1 METKKE
7 LTEKYVHKLV
17 TSVMTAQILNNQL
30 HELSVVGLFKQK
42 DKQIINNAVRILENI
57 ETTYYDKF
65 WEEKEKDTSDVYL
78 VYETFIKVVSNIP
91 IYDVENLM
99 YLYDLYKNHTEKL
112 NNLIDEINGNEILPD
127 KS

>member
-30 HELSVVGLFKQK
+30 HELSVVGLFQKK
-42 DKQIINNAVRILENI
+42 DKQIINNAKTVLENI
-57 ETTYYDKF
+57 ESTYYDKF
-65 WEEKEKDTSDVYL
+65 WEEKEKETSDVYL
-78 VYETFIKVVSNIP
+78 VYETFIKVMSQVP
-91 IYDVENLM
+91 VYDVENLM

>member
-30 HELSVVGLFKQK
+30 HELSVVGLFQKK

-78 VYETFIKVVSNIP
+78 VYETFIKVMSNIP

-112 NNLIDEINGNEILPD
+112 NNLIEEINGNEILSD

>member
-7 LTEKYVHKLV
+7 ITEKYVHKLV
-17 TSVMTAQILNNQL
+17 TSVMTAQILSNQL
-30 HELSVVGLFKQK
+30 HELSLVGLFKQR
-42 DKQIINNAVRILENI
+42 DKQIINNAKTVLESI

-78 VYETFIKVVSNIP
+78 VYDTFINVMSRVP
-91 IYDVENLM
+91 VYDVENLM

-112 NNLIDEINGNEILPD
+112 NNLIEEINGNEILPD

>member
-30 HELSVVGLFKQK
+30 HQLSVVGLFQKK

-78 VYETFIKVVSNIP
+78 VYETFIKVMSNIP

>member
-30 HELSVVGLFKQK
+30 HELSLVGLFQKK
-42 DKQIINNAVRILENI
+42 DKQIINNAVRILEHI
-57 ETTYYDKF
+57 ESSYYDKF

-78 VYETFIKVVSNIP
+78 VYDTFIKVMSSVP
-91 IYDVENLM
+91 IYEVENLM

-112 NNLIDEINGNEILPD
+112 NNLIEEINASTILPD
-127 KS
+127 ES

>member
-17 TSVMTAQILNNQL
+17 TSVMTAQILSDQL
-30 HELSVVGLFKQK
+30 HELTLVGLFKQR
-42 DKQIINNAVRILENI
+42 DKQIINNAKTVLQSI
-57 ETTYYDKF
+57 ETIYYDKF
-65 WEEKEKDTSDVYL
+65 WEEKQKDTSDVYL
-78 VYETFIKVVSNIP
+78 VYETFIKVMSQVP
-91 IYDVENLM
+91 VYDVENLM

-112 NNLIDEINGNEILPD
+112 NNLIDEINGNESLPD

>member
-7 LTEKYVHKLV
+7 LTEKYTHKLV

-30 HELSVVGLFKQK
+30 HELSLIGLFKQK
-42 DKQIINNAVRILENI
+42 DKQIINNAVRILEHI

-65 WEEKEKDTSDVYL
+65 WSEKEKDTSDVYL
-78 VYETFIKVVSNIP
+78 VYETFIKVVSSMP
-91 IYDVENLM
+91 IYDVENII

-112 NNLIDEINGNEILPD
+112 NNLIEEINGVLPD

>member
-30 HELSVVGLFKQK
+30 HELSVVGLFQKK

>member
-30 HELSVVGLFKQK
+30 HELSVVGLFQKK

-78 VYETFIKVVSNIP
+78 VYETFIKVMSNIP

-99 YLYDLYKNHTEKL
+99 YLYDLYKNHTDKL
-112 NNLIDEINGNEILPD
+112 NNLIEEINGNEILSD

>member
-30 HELSVVGLFKQK
+30 HELSVVGLFQKK

-78 VYETFIKVVSNIP
+78 VYETFIKVMSNIP

>member
-17 TSVMTAQILNNQL
+17 TSVMTAQILSDQL
-30 HELSVVGLFKQK
+30 HELTLVGLFKQR
-42 DKQIINNAVRILENI
+42 DKQIINNAKTVLQSI
-57 ETTYYDKF
+57 ETNYYDKF
-65 WEEKEKDTSDVYL
+65 WEEKQKDTSDVYL
-78 VYETFIKVVSNIP
+78 VYETFIKVMSQVP
-91 IYDVENLM
+91 VYDVENLM

-112 NNLIDEINGNEILPD
+112 NNLIDEINGNESLPD

>member
-7 LTEKYVHKLV
+7 LTEKYTHKLV

-30 HELSVVGLFKQK
+30 HELSLVGLFQKK
-42 DKQIINNAVRILENI
+42 DKQIINNAVRILEHI

-65 WEEKEKDTSDVYL
+65 WSEKEKDTSDVYL
-78 VYETFIKVVSNIP
+78 VYETFIKVVSSMP
-91 IYDVENLM
+91 IYDVENII

-112 NNLIDEINGNEILPD
+112 NNLIEEINANTILPD

>member
-30 HELSVVGLFKQK
+30 HELSVVGLFQKK

-112 NNLIDEINGNEILPD
+112 NNLIEEINGNEILPD

>member
-17 TSVMTAQILNNQL
+17 TSVMTAQILSDQL
-30 HELSVVGLFKQK
+30 HELTLVGLFKQR
-42 DKQIINNAVRILENI
+42 DKQIINNTKTVLQSI
-57 ETTYYDKF
+57 ETNYYDKF
-65 WEEKEKDTSDVYL
+65 WEEKQKDTSDVYL
-78 VYETFIKVVSNIP
+78 VYETFIKVMSQVP
-91 IYDVENLM
+91 VYDVENLM

-112 NNLIDEINGNEILPD
+112 NNLIDEINGNESLPD

>member
-7 LTEKYVHKLV
+7 LTEKYTHKLV

-30 HELSVVGLFKQK
+30 HELSLVGLFQKK
-42 DKQIINNAVRILENI
+42 DKQIINNAVRILEHI
-57 ETTYYDKF
+57 ESTYYDKF
-65 WEEKEKDTSDVYL
+65 WSEKEKDTSDVYL
-78 VYETFIKVVSNIP
+78 VYETFIKVVSSMP
-91 IYDVENLM
+91 IYDVENII

-112 NNLIDEINGNEILPD
+112 NNLIEEINGVLPD